1 MGSTPSERT
10 MLTDNFFWLFPTVC
24 FLCHQESDGGIFC
37 KKCFLKVTLIEKPY
51 CQKCGKLFSEGTYNG
66 SLCTECYQNER
77 IFDLARSLFL
87 YNCGV
92 RKLIVHIKQTGNR
105 NMVKKFCEMLVIRYS
120 YLFSN
125 IDVIIP
131 VPSHWSR
138 ILFRGFN
145 PADVIVWGLHEIT
158 GIALNRCLKRVRYTK
173 YQHKKSKI
181 ERIKNVRNA
190 FSCSWCGNTL
200 RNVLLV
206 DDVMTTGSTLNE
218 CSKVLKD
225 AGAKK
230 IHCVTIASTEAQ

>member
-1 MGSTPSERT
+1 MNKIS
-10 MLTDNFFWLFPTVC
+10 WLYPTVC
-24 FLCHQESDGGIFC
+24 ILCQKETDSGIFC
-37 KKCFLKVTLIEKPY
+37 NKCFPEITLIEMPY
-51 CQKCGKLFSEGTYNG
+51 CQKCGKLFAGGTYNG
-66 SLCTECYQNER
+66 NLCSECYKNER
-77 IFDLARSLFL
+77 IFGAARSLFL
-87 YNCGV
+87 YDCGV

-145 PADVIVWGLHEIT
+145 PADVIAWELHKIT

-181 ERIKNVRNA
+181 ERIKNVQNA
-190 FSCSWCGNTL
+190 FSWHGSTL
-200 RNVLLV
+200 SNVLLV